1 MSDKNLP
8 VFISQK
14 RTCPSRF
21 HIDLEWEEGEKSSQ
35 LGFLKQQR
43 KYYLVLLFLLIIY
56 NIAGGL
62 FPDENLAMSVQLQ
75 YILAYGTGFCMG
87 AYFPYYFYRAYN
99 ITHLEFHA
107 KYGVLI
113 FFILPFII
121 FFCVLYPFG
130 LDLMTVIYVGMIIPF
145 IYAFYMVYNILWGIR
160 QRYRHRKTSF
170 DAILSYIA
178 VSPWSLMPL
187 LAYLQVT
194 QLTEVLF
201 TNGGFLIITFLFFRN
216 MIDESR
222 KDMETLNLMQTKN
235 ENEIFIIRCE
245 KLGLTKREIEVC
257 QLVKI
262 GLNYKDIGET
272 LNISERTVNK
282 HVENIFKKAKSNN
295 KFDLLNKITRG
306 ERTAEMG

>member
-1 MSDKNLP
+1 MTVLNTEIHIVTLIFVILEGLMFFVQL
-8 VFISQK
+8 VFYLQK
-14 RTCPSRF
+14 PK
-21 HIDLEWEEGEKSSQ
+21 EK
-35 LGFLKQQR
+35 KR
-43 KYYLVLLFLLIIY
+43 KYYLILLYLLILY
-56 NIAGGL
+56 NIAGGM
-62 FPDENLAMSVQLQ
+62 FPDEDLPMSVKLQ
-75 YILAYGTGFCMG
+75 YIIAYGTGFCMG
-87 AYFPYYFYRAYN
+87 AYFPYYFYQAYN
-99 ITHLEFHA
+99 IPHLEFHA

-113 FFILPFII
+113 FLILPFII
-121 FFCVLYPFG
+121 FFCILYPFG
-130 LDLMTVIYVGMIIPF
+130 WDLMTVIYVGMIIPF
-145 IYAFYMVYNILWGIR
+145 AYAFYIMYNILWGIR
-160 QRYRHRKTSF
+160 QRYKHRKTSF
-170 DAILSYIA
+170 DAVLSYIA
-178 VSPWSLMPL
+178 VAPWALMPL

-216 MIDESR
+216 MIEESR

-235 ENEIFIIRCE
+235 EYEIFIIRCE
-245 KLGLTKREIEVC
+245 KLGFTKREIEVC

-306 ERTAEMG
+306 ERTAEVG